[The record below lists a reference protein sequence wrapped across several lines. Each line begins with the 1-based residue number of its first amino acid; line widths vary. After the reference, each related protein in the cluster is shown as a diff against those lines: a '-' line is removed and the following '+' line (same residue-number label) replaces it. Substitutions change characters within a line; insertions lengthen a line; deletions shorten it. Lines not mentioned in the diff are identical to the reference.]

1 MKFSVL
7 MSVYIK
13 ENKFFF
19 ISSLESILNQT
30 LCPDEIILVKDG
42 PLENELDDIINTY
55 TSAHKFIKVLSLPQN
70 VGLGYALK
78 FGLEHCSNELVARM
92 DSDDIC
98 YSNRFEKQIK
108 FMTAHPEIDV
118 IGTNIAEFDFSTDKI
133 VSYRKLPSQ
142 FNEIVLF
149 AKRRNPL
156 NHMTVIFR
164 KTAVLKAGGYM
175 PFNGYEDYY
184 LWVRMLLAGSKFI
197 NSSESLVFVRIGNNM
212 LAKRQGIHF
221 FKQELKLQQEFLN
234 LKFINNSEYFTNVFL
249 RAIPRLFPIWG
260 LKIVYK
266 FIRK

>member
-13 ENKFFF
+13 ENNFFF

-42 PLENELDDIINTY
+42 PLENELEDIINNY
-55 TSAHKFIKVLSLPQN
+55 ASMYKFIKVLSLSKN
-70 VGLGYALK
+70 MGLGYALK
-78 FGLEHCSNELVARM
+78 FGLEHCSHDLVARM

-98 YSNRFEKQIK
+98 FSNRFEKQIK
-108 FMTAHPEIDV
+108 FMAAHPEVDV
-118 IGTNIAEFDFSTDKI
+118 LGTDIAEFDFSIDKI

-142 FNEIVLF
+142 FNDIVLF

-156 NHMTVIFR
+156 NHVTVIFR
-164 KTAVLKAGGYM
+164 KTAVLKAGSYL

-184 LWVRMLLAGSKFI
+184 LWIRMLLTGSKFFNI
-197 NSSESLVFVRIGNNM
+197 SENLVFVRIGNNM

-234 LKFINNSEYFTNVFL
+234 LKFINKIEYFANIFL

-266 FIRK
+266 FVRK